1 MKYKHIVFDIDGTLI
16 DTEYAV
22 LHSLQET
29 IKGLS
34 GREITCSELRFALGI
49 TGTDALKKLAI
60 KDTSY
65 AIELWDK
72 NMRNYTNNIK
82 VFDGIVE
89 LLKNLL
95 SLDYEMGIV
104 TSKTREEFT
113 HDFCP
118 FGISHYFKT
127 IICADDTQE
136 HKPNAAPILK
146 YVELSKTD
154 HRTTAPQNGEEN
166 IDKQEGYVEYK
177 LQDYYCILDEGKIIY
192 KTRLTKLQK
201 ELLENGGMKWIPSGN
216 KKELVQVDKICVPME
231 IENVGNGTAVR
242 LRYGLN
248 RKNIEIK
255 DRKYLPVISLK
266 TFCPIVFHIFSEDCS
281 KQSANLGDYVL
292 SFYYE
297 DMYSNKYQQDFD
309 IKIMYSDE
317 EQSPIVSV
325 DMSHEQRFLGG
336 SKNRKNENGVT

>member
-1 MKYKHIVFDIDGTLI
+1 MKNWIIKNSKKIVTWLVVTWILLAVFVGPLI
-16 DTEYAV
+16 INWLFKQPAPV
-22 LHSLQET
+22 
-29 IKGLS
+29 
-34 GREITCSELRFALGI
+34 
-49 TGTDALKKLAI
+49 
-60 KDTSY
+60 
-65 AIELWDK
+65 
-72 NMRNYTNNIK
+72 
-82 VFDGIVE
+82 
-89 LLKNLL
+89 NLL
-95 SLDYEMGIV
+95 AVDWESDVALSYYGTIV
-104 TSKTREEFT
+104 ASAIAVYGVFLTIRYSQENYKEDVRNRTLPFITIDMLKTK
-113 HDFCP
+113 
-118 FGISHYFKT
+118 SHIKIFS
-127 IICADDTQE
+127 A
-136 HKPNAAPILK
+136 
-146 YVELSKTD
+146 
-154 HRTTAPQNGEEN
+154 APQNGEEN

-231 IENVGNGTAVR
+231 IENVGNDTAVR